1 MREVG
6 EQVGA
11 GASCRVYAWGDDRVV
26 KVYRRAFASLA
37 PVEAARSAAVHAAG
51 VPSPAVHGL
60 VDVDGRPGLVFDRVP
75 GPSMLDQLLRGERS
89 PEDVGAALA
98 AVHVAVHGLDAGDL
112 PDLADTLVERG
123 VAAMPLGSAPFH
135 GDLHPG
141 NVLVGGDDREAVVID
156 WSNAH
161 RAPAAADV
169 ACSIL
174 AIGYRGLRAGQADL
188 DRARRSRRRIV
199 AAYVEAYRA
208 AAPQVLD
215 EVAPWFVGIGGLL
228 LAQEPDTAD
237 ADELRARV
245 RAGGPVT

>member
-1 MREVG
+1 MRELG

-11 GASCRVYAWGDDRVV
+11 GASCRVYAWGEGRVV
-26 KVYRRAFASLA
+26 KVYRRAFVSLA

-60 VDVDGRPGLVFDRVP
+60 VEVDGRPGLVFERVP
-75 GPSMLDQLLRGERS
+75 GPSLLDQLVRAERS
-89 PEDVGAALA
+89 PEDVGAALGA
-98 AVHVAVHGLDAGDL
+98 LHVALHALDAGSL

-123 VAAMPLGSAPFH
+123 VAPMPRGSAPFH

-141 NVLVGGDDREAVVID
+141 NVLVGGGDPVVID
-156 WSNAH
+156 GSNAH

-174 AIGYRGLRAGQADL
+174 SIGYRGMRAGRPGL
-188 DRARRSRRRIV
+188 ERERRSRRRVVDAYV
-199 AAYVEAYRA
+199 AAYRS
-208 AAPQVLD
+208 AAPQAVD
-215 EVAPWFVGIGGLL
+215 EVPPWFAAIGGLL

-237 ADELRARV
+237 ADELRQRI
-245 RAGGPVT
+245 RAGTAL